1 MRTGAHVCMHG
12 VWFFIAFAKYIMC
25 VTFPSLEAKLETTF
39 MYVATYCTYNIIH
52 VRVHVHM
59 NVWPH
64 VQYVLSTSMYV
75 VYVMYVYMLN
85 FH

>member
-1 MRTGAHVCMHG
+1 MRTGAHVCTAYGFLLHLQN
-12 VWFFIAFAKYIMC
+12 ISC

-75 VYVMYVYMLN
+75 MWYMSCMCTC
-85 FH
+85 

>member
-1 MRTGAHVCMHG
+1 MRTGAHVCTAYGFLLHLQN
-12 VWFFIAFAKYIMC
+12 ISC

-64 VQYVLSTSMYV
+64 VQYVDSVLVCMWYM
-75 VYVMYVYMLN
+75 YVMYVY
-85 FH
+85 

>member
-1 MRTGAHVCMHG
+1 MRTGAHVCTAYGFLLHLQN
-12 VWFFIAFAKYIMC
+12 ISC

-39 MYVATYCTYNIIH
+39 MYVATYCTNNIIH

-75 VYVMYVYMLN
+75 VHVCHVCVLV
-85 FH
+85 HTC

>member
-1 MRTGAHVCMHG
+1 MHIHVCTAYGFLLHLQN
-12 VWFFIAFAKYIMC
+12 ISC

-59 NVWPH
+59 TVWPH